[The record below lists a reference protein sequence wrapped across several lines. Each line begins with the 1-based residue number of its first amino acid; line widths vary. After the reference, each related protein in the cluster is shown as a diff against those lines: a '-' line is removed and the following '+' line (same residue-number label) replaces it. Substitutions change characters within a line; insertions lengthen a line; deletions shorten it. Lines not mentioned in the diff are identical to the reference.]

1 MTVTFLTTGIWP
13 SYKMFGINLPS
24 EMVKCVEV
32 FKEFYEKKTKDPA
45 TETVSRTDVSEF
57 NSKFTASMCRIKIPL
72 RHVDDRKKFIENVD
86 KDCRYAIDAAI
97 VKIRKGKKALG
108 HQQLVSDCAG
118 KLSQMFKPD
127 IKTIKICIEDLITR
141 DYLERDM
148 ENPNMFSIGSLGVHN
163 SQACVSNI
171 TVRNTVIRD
180 SDNGLRVKT
189 WQGGTGSVSN
199 LLFENIQMENVLN
212 CIIVD
217 QYYCQSKDCRNETSA
232 VRVFDV
238 QYRNIKGTYDVRS
251 APIHFAC
258 SDTVAC
264 TNITMSEV
272 ELLPEEGE
280 LVDDPFCWNAYG
292 TQETLTIP
300 PIDCLLDG
308 SPVVEEGI
316 GSLGVHNSQAC
327 VSNITVRNTVIRDSD
342 NGLRVKT
349 WQGGTGSVSN
359 LLFENIEMENVL
371 NCIIVDQYYCQSKDC
386 RNETSAV
393 RVFDV
398 QYRNIKG
405 TYDVRSAPIHFACS
419 DTVACTNI
427 TMSEVEL
434 LPEEGE
440 LVDDP
445 FCWNAYGTQETLTI
459 PPIDCLLD
467 GSPVVVEGYNS
478 NPGC

>member
-1 MTVTFLTTGIWP
+1 M
-13 SYKMFGINLPS
+13 
-24 EMVKCVEV
+24 
-32 FKEFYEKKTKDPA
+32 
-45 TETVSRTDVSEF
+45 
-57 NSKFTASMCRIKIPL
+57 
-72 RHVDDRKKFIENVD
+72 
-86 KDCRYAIDAAI
+86 
-97 VKIRKGKKALG
+97 
-108 HQQLVSDCAG
+108 
-118 KLSQMFKPD
+118 
-127 IKTIKICIEDLITR
+127 
-141 DYLERDM
+141 
-148 ENPNMFSIGSLGVHN
+148 HN

-217 QYYCQSKDCRNETSA
+217 QYYCQSKECRNETSA

-308 SPVVEEGI
+308 SPVVEEG
-316 GSLGVHNSQAC
+316 
-327 VSNITVRNTVIRDSD
+327 
-342 NGLRVKT
+342 
-349 WQGGTGSVSN
+349 
-359 LLFENIEMENVL
+359 
-371 NCIIVDQYYCQSKDC
+371 
-386 RNETSAV
+386 
-393 RVFDV
+393 
-398 QYRNIKG
+398 
-405 TYDVRSAPIHFACS
+405 
-419 DTVACTNI
+419 
-427 TMSEVEL
+427 
-434 LPEEGE
+434 
-440 LVDDP
+440 
-445 FCWNAYGTQETLTI
+445 
-459 PPIDCLLD
+459 
-467 GSPVVVEGYNS
+467 YNS